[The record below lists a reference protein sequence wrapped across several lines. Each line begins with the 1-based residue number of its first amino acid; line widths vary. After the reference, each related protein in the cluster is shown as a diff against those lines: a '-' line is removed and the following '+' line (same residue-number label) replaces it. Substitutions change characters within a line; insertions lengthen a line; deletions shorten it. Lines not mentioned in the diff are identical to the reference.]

1 MSRILSRSL
10 QKAAQRRKAAL
21 KDAEAGVRAL
31 PLEDVAAEPLACP
44 QCGQRYD
51 FGDMCI
57 DCDVRLIDSA
67 LVSKQPA
74 AAKPI
79 VVEGPRYQCESCG
92 ERSSDH
98 IVCPACGGTSML
110 DLTRFADVQYIQ
122 ALDAMTAAGSGQNK
136 DLAKKIAWIGLVGL
150 GLVIATGTDP
160 GVLRTASA
168 AASFFV
174 FLLGLFS
181 FSTLHPHRPSRR
193 SFRLK
198 DRNTR

>member
-10 QKAAQRRKAAL
+10 QKAAQRRRAAL
-21 KDAEAGVRAL
+21 GDAGAGVRAL
-31 PLEDVAAEPLACP
+31 PPEHVAAEPLACP

-92 ERSSDH
+92 ERTSDH
-98 IVCPACGGTSML
+98 IGCPACGGAGMH
-110 DLTRFADVQYIQ
+110 DLTSFADVQYIQ
-122 ALDAMTAAGSGQNK
+122 ALDAMTAAGSRQSK
-136 DLAKKIAWIGLVGL
+136 RLARKLAWIGLVAL
-150 GLVIATGTDP
+150 GLMIAAGTDP
-160 GVLRTASA
+160 GVLRTATA
-168 AASFFV
+168 AASFVV

-181 FSTLHPHRPSRR
+181 FSTLHPHRPNRR
-193 SFRLK
+193 SFRFK